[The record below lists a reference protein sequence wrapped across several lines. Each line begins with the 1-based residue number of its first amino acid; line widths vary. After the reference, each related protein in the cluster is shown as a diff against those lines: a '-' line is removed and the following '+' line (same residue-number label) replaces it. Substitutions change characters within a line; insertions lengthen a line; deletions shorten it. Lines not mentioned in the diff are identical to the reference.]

1 MPRTKLLVSALAL
14 ALAGSSV
21 AQAQSFSDVVVFG
34 DSLSDAGN
42 VGFVDGN
49 PATLP
54 GSSFTTNPDSV
65 YAEIV
70 AQAFGYSG
78 TYSLAGGSNYAFGGA
93 CARANSGSFTCGLS
107 PGSFS
112 LTTQL
117 GGYLAGHGGAADPN
131 ALYMM
136 WGGANDIFTAAGAPA
151 TAQQNTGIAAAT
163 MVGLIGT
170 LQNAGANTI
179 VVFNLPDLGL
189 TPLNV
194 GTVNAPG
201 ASALSFVYNQTFN
214 AGLANLGDGIVPIN
228 VFGLINEIVADP
240 SLYGFTDVTHQAC
253 GGGSSLAC
261 GPTGDANYPFHYAA
275 GTNDT
280 YLFADGVHP
289 TGAAHAMLANVVLST
304 LSAPGAV
311 SYASEVPLQV
321 YDDHS
326 GTINQ
331 QMFRAGVR
339 NDDQPSVY
347 GNVQFSQQDF
357 NANANT
363 SALDNDLFSLTFG
376 ADTRFNEHFSFG
388 AAATFGSSSGD
399 AASGASVDNK
409 DFLVSGYGIAHFGRG
424 YAGVVLSGGSAHFD
438 IDRAIELGATTRT
451 ETGNTQASHTG
462 AELVAGFSFGDAFRH
477 GPFASMTWQNVD
489 VDGYRED
496 SNDSTSMWFGD
507 FSRKSTVSRFGYRA
521 EGDMGGIRV
530 FGHVAHASD
539 NQDRIASVQAGSNT
553 MNGHFTLDGYPG
565 ADSWYEGDLG
575 VGYGINEDTSVS
587 LSYRGRFSDD
597 TQDLSSFNVGFEM
610 KF

>member
-93 CARANSGSFTCGLS
+93 CARANSGSFTCVNS

-112 LTTQL
+112 LTTQM
-117 GGYLAGHGGAADPN
+117 GGYLAAHGGHADPN

-136 WGGANDIFTAAGAPA
+136 WGGANDIFTAATNPA

-189 TPLNV
+189 TPANF
-194 GTVNAPG
+194 GTANQAS

-228 VFGLINEIVADP
+228 VYGLINEIVADP
-240 SLYGFTDVTHQAC
+240 SLYGFSNVTGTAC
-253 GGGSSLAC
+253 VGGSSLAC
-261 GPTGDANYPFHYAA
+261 GPTGDAHYPFHYASGA
-275 GTNDT
+275 NTS

-289 TGAAHAMLANVVLST
+289 TGAAHAMLANVILST
-304 LSAPGAV
+304 LSAPGDV
-311 SYASEVPLQV
+311 SFAAELPLQV
-321 YDDHS
+321 YNDHS
-326 GTINQ
+326 DTINR

-339 NDDQPSVY
+339 NDDQANVY
-347 GNVQFSQQDF
+347 GNVQFTQQDIE
-357 NANANT
+357 ATANT
-363 SALDNDLFSLTFG
+363 SAMDNDLFTLTFG
-376 ADTRFNEHFSFG
+376 ADTRFNRYFSFG

-399 AASGASVDNK
+399 IATGTSVDNRE
-409 DFLVSGYGIAHFGRG
+409 FLLSGYATAHFGRG
-424 YAGVVLSGGSAHFD
+424 YAGVVLSGGSANFD
-438 IDRAIELGATTRT
+438 IDRAIVLGPTTRV
-451 ETGNTQASHTG
+451 ETGGTQASHTG
-462 AELVAGFSFGDAFRH
+462 AELVAGFSFGEDFRH
-477 GPFASMTWQNVD
+477 GPFGSLTWQQVE
-489 VDGYRED
+489 VDGYREE
-496 SNDSTSMWFGD
+496 SNDSSSLWFGD
-507 FSRKSTVSRFGYRA
+507 FERKSTVGRLGYQA
-521 EGDMGGIRV
+521 EGDMGGFNL
-530 FGHVAHASD
+530 FGKVAYAHDS
-539 NQDRIASVQAGSNT
+539 QDRVPSVQAGSNT
-553 MNGHFTLDGYPG
+553 MNGHFTLNGYPG
-565 ADSWYEGDLG
+565 ADSWYEADLG
-575 VGYGINEDTSVS
+575 VGYQATDNTSVS

>member
-136 WGGANDIFTAAGAPA
+136 WGGANDLFTAAATPA
-151 TAQQNTGIAAAT
+151 TAQLNTGIAAAT

-189 TPLNV
+189 TPSNF
-194 GTVNAPG
+194 GTPNQAS

-228 VFGLINEIVADP
+228 VFGLINEVVADP
-240 SLYGFTDVTHQAC
+240 ALYGYSNVTGTAC
-253 GGGSSLAC
+253 VGGSSLAC
-261 GPTGDANYPFHYAA
+261 GPTGDPNYPFHYAS
-275 GTNDT
+275 GTNT
-280 YLFADGVHP
+280 SYLFADGVHP
-289 TGAAHAMLANVVLST
+289 SGAAHAMLANVVLAT
-304 LSAPGAV
+304 LSAPGSV
-311 SYASEVPLQV
+311 SYAAEVPLQV
-321 YDDHS
+321 YEDH
-326 GTINQ
+326 GATVGR
-331 QMFRAGVR
+331 QMFRANER
-339 NDDQPSVY
+339 NDDQANVY
-347 GNVQFSQQDF
+347 GDVQFSQQDF
-357 NANANT
+357 SANAST
-363 SALDNDLFSLTFG
+363 GAMDNDLFTLTFG
-376 ADTRFNEHFSFG
+376 ADTRFNEHFTFG
-388 AAATFGSSSGD
+388 AAATYGSSSGD
-399 AASGASVDNK
+399 VASGASVDNK
-409 DFLVSGYGIAHFGRG
+409 QFLLSGYGVAHLGNA
-424 YAGVVLSGGSAHFD
+424 YAGLTLSAGSANLD
-438 IDRAIELGATTRT
+438 IDRAIELGPNTRI
-451 ETGNTQASHTG
+451 ESGGTQASHTG
-462 AELVAGFSFGDAFRH
+462 ASLVAGMNFGDEFHH
-477 GPFASMTWQNVD
+477 GPFASLTWQKVQ
-489 VDGYRED
+489 VDGYREE
-496 SNDSTSMWFGD
+496 SNFSTSMWFGD
-507 FSRKSTVSRFGYRA
+507 FERKSTVGRLGYQA
-521 EGDMGGIRV
+521 EGDMGGFGLFGRV
-530 FGHVAHASD
+530 AYARDS
-539 NQDRIASVQAGSNT
+539 QDRAVQVQAGSNT

-565 ADSWYEGDLG
+565 ADKWYEADLG
-575 VGYGINEDTSVS
+575 VGYEVADDTRVS
-587 LSYRGRFSDD
+587 LSYRARMSDD
-597 TQDLSSFNVGFEM
+597 TQDLNSVNLGFEM